1 MSMIKLDLNPEP
13 RILRQFGYIALV
25 GFGLLGCAALF
36 EVLMFSGGLGEA
48 RKPVAYSLIGL
59 GVLSALFSLVFPK
72 ANKPIYVLMS
82 VVTYPIGFVMS
93 YVIMGLLYFGMFA
106 PIAILFRMIGRDPMA
121 RRYDRSAKT
130 YWQAASKPS
139 NSERYF
145 KQF

>member
-13 RILRQFGYIALV
+13 RILRQFGFVALV

-36 EVLMFSGGLGEA
+36 EVLMFAGGLGGA
-48 RKPVAYSLIGL
+48 REPVAYSLIGL
-59 GVLSALFSLVFPK
+59 GVLSALFSVAAPK

-82 VVTYPIGFVMS
+82 VATYPIGFVMS

-106 PIAILFRMIGRDPMA
+106 PIAIVFRMIGRDTMG
-121 RRYDRSAKT
+121 RRYDRSAAT

-139 NSERYF
+139 THERYF

>member
-36 EVLMFSGGLGEA
+36 EVLMFSGGLGGA
-48 RKPVAYSLIGL
+48 REPVAYSLIGL
-59 GVLSALFSLVFPK
+59 GVLSALFSLVAPK

-93 YVIMGLLYFGMFA
+93 YVIMGLLYFGLFA
-106 PIAILFRMIGRDPMA
+106 PIAIVFRLIGRDAMA

-130 YWQAASKPS
+130 YWQAASS
-139 NSERYF
+139 QSRSERYF